1 GVLCLVVTLRRAG
14 LVLLILGGLLVGV
27 AVAGPAAVQDR
38 VRSLADPHDASL
50 RDRVA
55 MWHSG
60 WAMVRDHPVLG
71 VGPGQ
76 VRAWYP
82 FYPRPDAVRT
92 STGHLHNSAIH
103 LAAERGLPALAVWI
117 WLWVTFFREGIR
129 VWARLGPAGSEDRAL
144 VAASLAG
151 VTALLV

>member
-1 GVLCLVVTLRRAG
+1 
-14 LVLLILGGLLVGV
+14 
-27 AVAGPAAVQDR
+27 
-38 VRSLADPHDASL
+38 
-50 RDRVA
+50 
-55 MWHSG
+55 
-60 WAMVRDHPVLG
+60 MVHDHPMLG

-82 FYPRPDAVRT
+82 LYRRPEAVRP

-117 WLWVTFFREGIR
+117 WLWVVFFREGGR
-129 VWARLGPAGSEDRAL
+129 VWARLGSDRSGDRAL

-151 VTALLV
+151 VTAFLVAGLFEHTFGNGVVVMIIYALMALPFTVQREHTSAESTCTPARAGNQSTLGISPAPAVDSGP